1 MTDVG
6 HGMTVDGTISARQA
20 TKAGECVVLGDDL
33 KIPSTMYDA
42 DGEGEW
48 ETIDPSNWPTDFVA
62 GDLIKVVFD
71 FQLDPDVKGCVANH
85 SCPSNEIVF
94 PLSER
99 NGNISNSEGYIPI
112 YTAVEYQKTV
122 AGFASLGVTA
132 VSVWNLPLMLGN
144 EKMFIHLG
152 WLSSSGYTK
161 GDRLSFSSPEDFASY
176 IQSIQRKRVQTR

>member
-33 KIPSTMYDA
+33 RIPSTMYETGGE
-42 DGEGEW
+42 DGW

-71 FQLDPDVKGCVANH
+71 FQLDPDVKRCIANH
-85 SCPSNEIVF
+85 SCPSNEITF

-99 NGNISNSEGYIPI
+99 NGNIPNSWGYIPI
-112 YTAVEYQKTV
+112 YAVAGHQKNA

-144 EKMFIHLG
+144 EKMFIHFG
-152 WLSSSGYTK
+152 WLSSSGYTA
-161 GDRLSFSSPEDFASY
+161 GIRLSFYSPDDFASY
-176 IQSIQRKRVQTR
+176 TQSIQRKRVQTR